1 MWYGKYI
8 IFVVEFQPESKS
20 GHVKQIGKEPM
31 IQVRDVLQVKF
42 GEIDQAVELFTR
54 SSTPLLDYM
63 TPDFHFNVLTDI
75 TGTMYTLVNEVVV
88 ESMGQFEAMRD
99 RSFTQPGFDKWFSQF
114 QMFVEGGQR
123 EYYNIEGPYTSWS
136 RPGLMVV
143 REVYRAYKWQ
153 IHTAVSLL
161 QRYGALIVDRGVGQ
175 NPRILTDAGGQMFR
189 AVIEVETDSM
199 STWENHRRSM
209 FQQVEF
215 QVWFNQLRSAV
226 ESGTHEFLRVE
237 HTGR

>member
-1 MWYGKYI
+1 
-8 IFVVEFQPESKS
+8 
-20 GHVKQIGKEPM
+20 M

-42 GEIDQAVELFTR
+42 GDIDQAVELFTR
-54 SSTPLLDYM
+54 SSTPLLGYM

-75 TGTMYTLVNEVVV
+75 TGNMYTLINEFVV

-99 RSFTQPGFDKWFSQF
+99 QSFTAPGFDKWFSQF
-114 QMFVEGGQR
+114 QLFVEGGRR
-123 EYYNIEGPYTSWS
+123 EYYTVEGPYVSWS
-136 RPGLMVV
+136 RPGFIVV
-143 REVYRAYKWQ
+143 RESYRAFKWQ
-153 IHTAVSLL
+153 ILTAVSLL
-161 QRYGALIVDRGVGQ
+161 QRYGALLVDRGVGQ
-175 NPRILTDAGGQMFR
+175 HPRILTDADGPMFQ

-209 FQQVEF
+209 FQQIEF

-226 ESGTHEFLRVE
+226 ESGTHEFFRVE